1 MIEMNVLNS
10 NDEWHKWWWNFTNHY
25 KSIGIDMDND
35 EEITRMLKEWRAI
48 DAGPDSTLFYF
59 ENEQDH
65 TMFMLRWA

>member
-10 NDEWHKWWWNFTNHY
+10 DDEWHKWWWNFTNYY

-48 DAGPDSTLFYF
+48 DAGADSTLFYF